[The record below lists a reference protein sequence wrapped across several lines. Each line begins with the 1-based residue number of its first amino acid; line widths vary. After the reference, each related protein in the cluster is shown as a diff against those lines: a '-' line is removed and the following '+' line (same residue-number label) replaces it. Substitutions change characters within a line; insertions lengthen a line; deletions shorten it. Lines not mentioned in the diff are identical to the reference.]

1 MPTPYTKPWLPV
13 TEQATRLENRGL
25 KINDRPKAESFLRHV
40 NYYRLAG
47 FCLAFENPQR
57 QFSTGATFDDLQD
70 AYRFDT
76 SLRDLFGEALEAIEI
91 DLCTSVALHFGEK
104 YGAFGHTDETNFHQD
119 FGNTNK
125 KGITHASWLGKLH
138 SEAKRSIRSDETN
151 FHQNFGNTN
160 KKGMTHASWLGKL
173 HSEAKHS
180 KELFTQHFKNKYNE
194 FPNLPVWTVTE
205 TMTFGSIAHMIRGMR
220 KQDRQAIA
228 LEYQITAQELF
239 ALTLHLNYVRNL
251 CAHHSRL
258 WDRKWSI
265 KPTLPENPSW
275 KNDNRVSNDRLFS
288 TLLLMW
294 TLLQRSD
301 SLKQDSVQW
310 KERIK
315 TRLRN
320 SPQKTFHG
328 PTDIM
333 GLTKNWESHPAW
345 H

>member
-138 SEAKRSIRSDETN
+138 SEAK
-151 FHQNFGNTN
+151 
-160 KKGMTHASWLGKL
+160 
-173 HSEAKHS
+173 HS

-301 SLKQDSVQW
+301 SPKQDSVQW

>member
-104 YGAFGHTDETNFHQD
+104 YGAFGHT
-119 FGNTNK
+119 
-125 KGITHASWLGKLH
+125 
-138 SEAKRSIRSDETN
+138 DETN